1 MAKGN
6 LFLGM
11 ARKKI
16 GDVVFYRAN
25 GEQIS
30 RARNRAPKNPRS
42 EKQSVQRMVLAT
54 AAKTRSA
61 LAGLYNHSF
70 EGVEVGVK
78 SLQHAQRL
86 LMEGY
91 RGYAAAFFNGTGVS
105 ETRQTFA
112 LKGAPI
118 AGIYQGMPLSRGRLS
133 MNAYSIADD
142 DSDPSNTVGVLRLDD
157 ELSANAITTQS
168 AYVAELAKLGLE
180 PGDQLTAVVYMESAE
195 TIVASFESPYG
206 VAENFADMY
215 RYARITFVPELPE
228 GFSGT
233 LLSGSAINPLLIA
246 KSEGTWPIMGT
257 GDDENGHFLNLDF
270 LNAAPLDYAVRGIA
284 LIRSQIAANG
294 KTYYSPANF
303 QVSTRVNAGNLWRF
317 MSSYMDNATG
327 IDVGDTLYLKNAEAA
342 ALGN

>member
-30 RARNRAPKNPRS
+30 RARNRSPKNPRS

-54 AAKTRSA
+54 AAKTRAA

-91 RGYAAAFFNGTGVS
+91 RGYAAAFFNASSIS
-105 ETRQTFA
+105 ETRYVYA
-112 LKGAPI
+112 IKGAPI
-118 AGIYQGMPLSRGRLS
+118 AGIYQGMPLSRGRLT
-133 MNAYSIADD
+133 MNSYSIVDD
-142 DSDPSNTVGVLRLDD
+142 PTDPTAVFAKLAMSGAASWAT
-157 ELSANAITTQS
+157 ITTQ
-168 AYVAELAKLGLE
+168 AGYAAELARLGLE
-180 PGDQLTAVVYMESAE
+180 PGDQLTFVGYYQNPD
-195 TIVASFESPYG
+195 TTVASFESPYG
-206 VAENFADMY
+206 VAENEADMF
-215 RYARITFVPELPE
+215 RYSRITFVPELPKN
-228 GFSGT
+228 FSGT
-233 LLSGSAINPLLIA
+233 LVTNGAFNSALIA
-246 KSEGTWPIMGT
+246 ESEGIIPSLEITDDEAGTFLQIIMGD
-257 GDDENGHFLNLDF
+257 G
-270 LNAAPLDYAVRGIA
+270 APLGFGLAGVAIV
-284 LIRSQIAANG
+284 RSQLAANG

-303 QVSTRVNAGNLWRF
+303 EVNISVGSGNLWRF

-327 IDVGDTLYLKNAEAA
+327 INVGDTLYLKNAEAA
-342 ALGN
+342 PLGN